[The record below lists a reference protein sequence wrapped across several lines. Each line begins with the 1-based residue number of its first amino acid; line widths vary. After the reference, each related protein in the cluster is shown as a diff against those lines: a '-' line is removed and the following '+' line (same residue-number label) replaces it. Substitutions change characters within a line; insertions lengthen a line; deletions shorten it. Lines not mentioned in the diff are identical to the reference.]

1 MRTNSIIL
9 FLMFLTAAAVLTPA
23 SYAQGTCTNAAAAGT
38 YTFTCSGFT
47 AAGPGGALLPIMQ
60 VGVAT
65 GDADGNW
72 SGTSTINIGGLTV
85 IPGAQVTGK
94 TSVNPDCT
102 GTITYNKGTATEL
115 NITYVVNPK
124 TDELFG
130 LITDKGTVASCVLKR
145 ISFNR

>member
-1 MRTNSIIL
+1 MKTNSIIL
-9 FLMFLTAAAVLTPA
+9 FLMFLTAAVVFTPA

-47 AAGPGGALLPIMQ
+47 AAGPGGSLLPIMQ

-130 LITDKGTVASCVLKR
+130 LITDKGTVTSCVLKR
-145 ISFNR
+145 ISFSR